1 MQYDRQITVTVGAS
15 RKAVLWQPQTMLLS
29 ELYTRLGVPARGA
42 ESMAD
47 YLRMPKSQQDEL
59 KDVGGFVAGPLNGL
73 RRKAGAVAGRDILT
87 LDLDNIPAGGTE
99 DVLRRVEALGC
110 GYCVYS
116 TRKHTPSAPRLRAL
130 LPLDRTCTADEYE
143 PCARRMAALIGME
156 LADPSTFEPSR
167 LMYWPSSC
175 ADGETV
181 YRYADKPMLS
191 ADGLLATYDDW
202 HDYTAWP
209 VVPGAIAPAR
219 LAARQGDPLTKTG
232 VVGAFCRVYD
242 IEAAMDA
249 FLPGI
254 YERPPDDSP
263 LPAVPPPAARCCMTT
278 GNFCIPTMLPTPAAA
293 GW

>member
-110 GYCVYS
+110 GYCV
-116 TRKHTPSAPRLRAL
+116 
-130 LPLDRTCTADEYE
+130 
-143 PCARRMAALIGME
+143 
-156 LADPSTFEPSR
+156 
-167 LMYWPSSC
+167 
-175 ADGETV
+175 
-181 YRYADKPMLS
+181 
-191 ADGLLATYDDW
+191 
-202 HDYTAWP
+202 
-209 VVPGAIAPAR
+209 
-219 LAARQGDPLTKTG
+219 
-232 VVGAFCRVYD
+232 
-242 IEAAMDA
+242 
-249 FLPGI
+249 
-254 YERPPDDSP
+254 
-263 LPAVPPPAARCCMTT
+263 
-278 GNFCIPTMLPTPAAA
+278 
-293 GW
+293 